1 MTDRQ
6 DIEAFYRQAE
16 SAMQDLPFYNSALD
30 VFCSEQTATPCGRQ
44 LCVAVTPWCMNLV
57 LTGDDIPSTGEPLQI
72 SLPSGDYMFTA
83 ASDGNDGRYAICSL
97 FSPVTEFSSQQ
108 VAVQTAL
115 AALSCAM
122 DGAMTD
128 SRERQA
134 LSTEIKRFRDD
145 IKAAEPEVASAEEAH
160 SVSRRAF
167 LRGKLSGHHSDGQ
180 TEL

>member
-1 MTDRQ
+1 MTDHQ

-83 ASDGNDGRYAICSL
+83 ASD
-97 FSPVTEFSSQQ
+97 
-108 VAVQTAL
+108 
-115 AALSCAM
+115 
-122 DGAMTD
+122 
-128 SRERQA
+128 
-134 LSTEIKRFRDD
+134 
-145 IKAAEPEVASAEEAH
+145 
-160 SVSRRAF
+160 
-167 LRGKLSGHHSDGQ
+167 
-180 TEL
+180 